1 MLRMLFIPKI
11 HYRWWMF
18 LLAFLLGLLLQ
29 ESIFAQ
35 NMPHRLTNG
44 NLPPGKASEI
54 ALRSNPNFFGYVQP
68 VKILTPGD
76 ARVGFWTGNGYATA
90 DMRGPMFGM
99 SMGTVYRVKIT
110 NIPGHP
116 GAEIFPSIEML
127 SRLHPPQGKE
137 LEFPVPIEFTQND
150 LELAIEGKMVTKV
163 VYLED
168 PDTALP
174 FQQIGDQQRNIDI
187 SGYEDT
193 LNTADRL
200 GRPMALI
207 RLGSRQPLADD
218 QAGAF
223 EFFGPGLQILNA
235 VDAEQVP
242 NAMPMQPQNERSS
255 RSIDLGI
262 EKASYNL
269 GDK

>member
-1 MLRMLFIPKI
+1 MLRVLFIPRI

-18 LLAFLLGLLLQ
+18 LLAFLLGLLVQ
-29 ESIFAQ
+29 EAIFAQ
-35 NMPHRLTNG
+35 SMPHRLTNG

-54 ALRSNPNFFGYVQP
+54 ALRSNPNFYGYVQP
-68 VKILTPGD
+68 VKIVTPGE

-90 DMRGPMFGM
+90 EQQGPMFGM
-99 SMGTVYRVKIT
+99 TLGTVYRVKIT

-116 GAEIFPSIEML
+116 GAEIFPSIELL
-127 SRLHPPQGKE
+127 SRLHPPEGKE
-137 LEFPVPIEFTQND
+137 LEFPVPVEITLSD

-174 FQQIGDQQRNIDI
+174 FQQIGDHQRNIDI

-200 GRPMALI
+200 GRPMALV

-223 EFFGPGLQILNA
+223 EFFGPGIQILNP
-235 VDAEQVP
+235 AEAGQEPVQLP
-242 NAMPMQPQNERSS
+242 AQPGDQSGS
-255 RSIDLGI
+255 RSFDLGV
-262 EKASYNL
+262 EKASYLL
-269 GDK
+269 GDQ